1 MTILS
6 FLNRFKSFL
15 LDYATPLNLSH
26 LWNFGVLSLFFL
38 ILQIITGLFLAMHY
52 VAEESM
58 AFLSVEDIMRNVS
71 YG

>member
-1 MTILS
+1 MNIFTFFFRL
-6 FLNRFKSFL
+6 KSFL

-52 VAEESM
+52 VADESL